1 MNASPFILFG
11 NIHIVTMAIIGLVA
25 VFLPLVCKNQST
37 SNKSLISKVI
47 AFIIL
52 SHVIISPYKDLYLLQ
67 NPYNWREIL
76 PIHMCD
82 LSEIFLAA
90 FLLGG
95 PKILYKCAFFW
106 GLAGASMAIITPD
119 IPVIDLD
126 YAFFMIGHG
135 MIVIGIM
142 YATISLGNRPYAK
155 DILTVSAITAF
166 VLLPAIYLIN
176 LALGDFINFKGEV
189 QPTNYWYLIAKPA
202 GASLMDAFPEPPLH
216 LLITTPLA
224 IAMFYLI
231 YIPYAIKD
239 KLAK

>member
-1 MNASPFILFG
+1 L
-11 NIHIVTMAIIGLVA
+11 LVA

-135 MIVIGIM
+135 MIVIGVM

-155 DILTVSAITAF
+155 DILTVSLITAF
-166 VLLPAIYLIN
+166 VLLPIVYLIN
-176 LALGDFINFKGEV
+176 LILGE
-189 QPTNYWYLIAKPA
+189 PANYWYLIAKPA
-202 GASLMDAFPEPPLH
+202 GASLMDAFPEPPYH

-224 IAMFYLI
+224 IATFCLI

>member
-11 NIHIVTMAIIGLVA
+11 NIHLITMAIIVLVA

-67 NPYNWREIL
+67 NPYNWRETL

-135 MIVIGIM
+135 MIVIGVM

-155 DILTVSAITAF
+155 DILTVSLITAF
-166 VLLPAIYLIN
+166 VLFPIVYLIN
-176 LALGDFINFKGEV
+176 LILGE
-189 QPTNYWYLIAKPA
+189 PANYWYLIAKPA
-202 GASLMDAFPEPPLH
+202 GASLMDAFPEPPYH

-224 IAMFYLI
+224 IATFCLI

>member
-11 NIHIVTMAIIGLVA
+11 NIHIVTMVIIVLVA
-25 VFLPLVCKNQST
+25 VFLPLVCKNQSI
-37 SNKSLISKVI
+37 SNKSLISKII

-67 NPYNWREIL
+67 NPYNWKEIL

-135 MIVIGIM
+135 MIVIGVM

-155 DILTVSAITAF
+155 DILTVSLITAF
-166 VLLPAIYLIN
+166 VLLPIVYLIN
-176 LALGDFINFKGEV
+176 LILGE
-189 QPTNYWYLIAKPA
+189 PANYWYLIAKPA
-202 GASLMDAFPEPPLH
+202 GASLMDAFPEPPYH
-216 LLITTPLA
+216 LLNTTPLA
-224 IAMFYLI
+224 IATFCLI

>member
-155 DILTVSAITAF
+155 DILTVSLITAF
-166 VLLPAIYLIN
+166 VLLPIVYLIN
-176 LALGDFINFKGEV
+176 LILGE
-189 QPTNYWYLIAKPA
+189 PANYWYLIAKPA
-202 GASLMDAFPEPPLH
+202 GASLMDAFPEPPYH

-224 IAMFYLI
+224 IVTFYLI

>member
-25 VFLPLVCKNQST
+25 VFLPLVCKNQSI
-37 SNKSLISKVI
+37 SNKSLISKII

-135 MIVIGIM
+135 MIVIGVM

-155 DILTVSAITAF
+155 DILTVSLITAF
-166 VLLPAIYLIN
+166 VLLPIVYLIN
-176 LALGDFINFKGEV
+176 LILGE
-189 QPTNYWYLIAKPA
+189 PANYWYLIAKPA
-202 GASLMDAFPEPPLH
+202 GASLMDAFPEPPYH

-224 IAMFYLI
+224 IATFCLI

>member
-11 NIHIVTMAIIGLVA
+11 NVHLITMAIIVLVA
-25 VFLPLVCKNQST
+25 IFLPLVCKNQSI
-37 SNKSLISKVI
+37 SNKSLISKII

-67 NPYNWREIL
+67 NPYNWKEIL

-135 MIVIGIM
+135 MIVIGII

-166 VLLPAIYLIN
+166 VLLPIVYLIN
-176 LALGDFINFKGEV
+176 LILGE
-189 QPTNYWYLIAKPA
+189 PANYWYLIAKPA
-202 GASLMDAFPEPPLH
+202 GASLMDAFPEPPFH

>member
-11 NIHIVTMAIIGLVA
+11 NVHLVTIAIIVLVA
-25 VFLPLVCKNQST
+25 VLLPLVCKNRST
-37 SNKSLISKVI
+37 SNKSLISKII

-67 NPYNWREIL
+67 NPYNWKEIL

-106 GLAGASMAIITPD
+106 GFAGASMAIITPD

-166 VLLPAIYLIN
+166 VLLPIVYLIN
-176 LALGDFINFKGEV
+176 LILGE
-189 QPTNYWYLIAKPA
+189 PANYWYLIAKPA

-239 KLAK
+239 KLVK

>member
-11 NIHIVTMAIIGLVA
+11 NVHLITMAIIGLVA

-135 MIVIGIM
+135 MIVIGVM

-155 DILTVSAITAF
+155 DILTVSLITAF
-166 VLLPAIYLIN
+166 VLLPIVYLIN
-176 LALGDFINFKGEV
+176 LILGE
-189 QPTNYWYLIAKPA
+189 PANYWYLIAKPA
-202 GASLMDAFPEPPLH
+202 GASLMDAFPEPPYH

-224 IAMFYLI
+224 IATFCLI

>member
-11 NIHIVTMAIIGLVA
+11 NIHLITMAIIVLVA

-135 MIVIGIM
+135 MIVIGVM

-155 DILTVSAITAF
+155 DILTVSLITAF
-166 VLLPAIYLIN
+166 VLLPIVYLIN
-176 LALGDFINFKGEV
+176 LILGE
-189 QPTNYWYLIAKPA
+189 PANYWYLIAKPA
-202 GASLMDAFPEPPLH
+202 GASLMDAFPEPPYH

-224 IAMFYLI
+224 IATFCLI